1 MRMNQE
7 KSKRKIMCPE
17 REPET
22 EILKETET
30 IGTIV
35 HDSIHLPTVS
45 HFESRYINIHDIFVL
60 FQYFIPHVFNLI

>member
-1 MRMNQE
+1 MNQE
-7 KSKRKIMCPE
+7 KPRKIMWPE

-22 EILKETET
+22 GRLKETER

-35 HDSIHLPTVS
+35 HDGIQLPTVS
-45 HFESRYINIHDIFVL
+45 HFESGYINIHEVSVL